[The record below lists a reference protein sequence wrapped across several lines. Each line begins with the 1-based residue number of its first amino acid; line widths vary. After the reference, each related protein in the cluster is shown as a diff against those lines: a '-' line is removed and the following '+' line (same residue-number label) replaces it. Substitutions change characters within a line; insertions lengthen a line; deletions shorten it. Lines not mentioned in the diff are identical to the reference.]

1 MSKRFAAGMLST
13 LLFAYI
19 SSAESEIK
27 RGRNVGKVIGVWLL
41 LLSAC
46 APNPVLTVGPD
57 GRGCMVGIVD
67 STDAAI
73 LRTKNPAVHA
83 GDILFTPFCA
93 EQVGIDLHNEIYEL
107 TR

>member
-1 MSKRFAAGMLST
+1 MTKRC
-13 LLFAYI
+13 
-19 SSAESEIK
+19 
-27 RGRNVGKVIGVWLL
+27 GRAIFIL
-41 LLSAC
+41 LLSVCSSC
-46 APNPVLTVGPD
+46 AWLETKPALNAGPD

-73 LRTKNPAVHA
+73 LRAKNPAVHA

-93 EQVGIDLHNEIYEL
+93 EQVGVDLHNEIYEL

>member
-1 MSKRFAAGMLST
+1 MSCVMKRTTGKRNMTKPLQAV
-13 LLFAYI
+13 I
-19 SSAESEIK
+19 SSM
-27 RGRNVGKVIGVWLL
+27 LL
-41 LLSAC
+41 LLCSSLDGC
-46 APNPVLTVGPD
+46 ATKPVLNVGPD

-73 LRTKNPAVHA
+73 LRAKNPAVHA

-93 EQVGIDLHNEIYEL
+93 SEVGLDVYNEIYEL

>member
-1 MSKRFAAGMLST
+1 MEVCAETRHARERTPDAEPLDGWIAARQQGSIYAT
-13 LLFAYI
+13 D
-19 SSAESEIK
+19 
-27 RGRNVGKVIGVWLL
+27 RGW
-41 LLSAC
+41 
-46 APNPVLTVGPD
+46 
-57 GRGCMVGIVD
+57 MVGIVD

-73 LRTKNPAVHA
+73 LRAKNPAVHS

>member
-1 MSKRFAAGMLST
+1 MKGKWRKGIMLALP
-13 LLFAYI
+13 LLF
-19 SSAESEIK
+19 SSFVGCAIK
-27 RGRNVGKVIGVWLL
+27 
-41 LLSAC
+41 
-46 APNPVLTVGPD
+46 PVLNVGPD

-73 LRTKNPAVHA
+73 LRAKNPAVHA

>member
-1 MSKRFAAGMLST
+1 MTKRWPQAISKLGLIVCLSFAGCGTKPAL
-13 LLFAYI
+13 
-19 SSAESEIK
+19 
-27 RGRNVGKVIGVWLL
+27 NVG
-41 LLSAC
+41 A
-46 APNPVLTVGPD
+46 D

-93 EQVGIDLHNEIYEL
+93 EQIGIDLHNEVYEL

>member
-1 MSKRFAAGMLST
+1 MCCAMKPITGKRNMIKPLQVVTFST
-13 LLFAYI
+13 LLLLC
-19 SSAESEIK
+19 SSF
-27 RGRNVGKVIGVWLL
+27 VGCGTKPAL
-41 LLSAC
+41 
-46 APNPVLTVGPD
+46 NVGPD
-57 GRGCMVGIVD
+57 ERGCMVGIVD

-93 EQVGIDLHNEIYEL
+93 SEIGIDLHNEIYEL

>member
-1 MSKRFAAGMLST
+1 MTKRCGRWIIRLLPIVCLSFAACGTKPAL
-13 LLFAYI
+13 
-19 SSAESEIK
+19 
-27 RGRNVGKVIGVWLL
+27 NVG
-41 LLSAC
+41 A
-46 APNPVLTVGPD
+46 D

-93 EQVGIDLHNEIYEL
+93 EQIGIDLHNEVYEL